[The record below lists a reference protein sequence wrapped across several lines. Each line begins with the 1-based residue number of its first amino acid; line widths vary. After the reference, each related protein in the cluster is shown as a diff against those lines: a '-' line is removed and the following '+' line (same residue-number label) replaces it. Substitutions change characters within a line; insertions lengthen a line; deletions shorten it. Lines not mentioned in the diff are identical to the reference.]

1 MCSKCYREHEAEE
14 AKVNKQA
21 QAVADVI
28 ASNVSTP
35 PPPSSPPPAQEDA
48 EMEDPVVVVPQPST
62 TAAGP
67 SLAAS
72 PAPPPAPAP
81 DAATT
86 TAAAAAAAPVEE
98 ETPPPAERPVQ
109 KNPSRCFSCNKR
121 VGLTGF
127 KCRCEYVFCST
138 HRYSDKHDCE
148 YDYKAANR
156 DLLTKA
162 NPTIVADKVQRVRVA
177 TGPSPSSSLP
187 PKPDGRAY

>member
-1 MCSKCYREHEAEE
+1 M
-14 AKVNKQA
+14 NKQA

-48 EMEDPVVVVPQPST
+48 EMEEAVVLVPQPST
-62 TAAGP
+62 TAPGSSP
-67 SLAAS
+67 AAS

-81 DAATT
+81 APDAATPA
-86 TAAAAAAAPVEE
+86 AAAAAAAPVEE
-98 ETPPPAERPVQ
+98 TPPPPERPVQ

-138 HRYSDKHDCE
+138 HRYSDKHHCE

-162 NPTIVADKVQRVRVA
+162 NPTIVADKVQRVRVLLVPRFHPTTA
-177 TGPSPSSSLP
+177 LHSHLPSHSCPN
-187 PKPDGRAY
+187 